1 MGRRRPPA
9 CRCIGFRTLHVGES
23 MSLALS
29 YACMGCPDPCMAHFI
44 YFKMYLQHSKGSALI
59 DAGSDCCGAHRGGTS
74 GCS

>member
-9 CRCIGFRTLHVGES
+9 CRCTGIRTLHVGES

-44 YFKMYLQHSKGSALI
+44 YLNMYLQHSKGSTLI